1 MMPVRAGKPG
11 DYSVSPFLHEMNQ
24 APNRTE
30 QIGSWRCGS
39 SAIKRIVSTLGG
51 SILFLSLVTWQ
62 VASGAGLLGGIVI
75 AVDLETR
82 ELTLQMPEGH
92 AALFPAAAADV
103 LKDVKVGDRVSIEL
117 DQDGKIVKLFK
128 LPVDPGN

>member
-1 MMPVRAGKPG
+1 MMPVTAGKPG
-11 DYSVSPFLHEMNQ
+11 DYPVSLFLHEMNQ
-24 APNRTE
+24 ALNRTE
-30 QIGSWRCGS
+30 QIGFWRCGS
-39 SAIKRIVSTLGG
+39 PAIKRIVSTLGG
-51 SILFLSLVTWQ
+51 SVLFLSLVTWQ
-62 VASGAGLLGGIVI
+62 LASGAGLLGGIVI

-92 AALFPAAAADV
+92 AALFPAVAADV